1 MVVMLVLWLHLHFLA
16 RFRVFKCWLD
26 VDHLVQLEMLVLF
39 TIIHL
44 ILQRRLTITIKT
56 IFVLL
61 VLTILDICIVVGV
74 GTQNFLRSKLYPFLR
89 LLLSSFLIFFRFYC
103 NLFLYHKIEI
113 DVTFNCHFNKVVFP
127 VVLKQI

>member
-1 MVVMLVLWLHLHFLA
+1 MVVMLILCLHLHFLA
-16 RFRVFKCWLD
+16 RFRLLKCWLD

-44 ILQRRLTITIKT
+44 ILQRRLAITIKT

-61 VLTILDICIVVGV
+61 VLTILDVCIVVWV
-74 GTQNFLRSKLYPFLR
+74 GIQNFMRSKLHPFLSLR
-89 LLLSSFLIFFRFYC
+89 LSSFLIFFRFYC

-113 DVTFNCHFNKVVFP
+113 DVTFNCHFNKVVLP